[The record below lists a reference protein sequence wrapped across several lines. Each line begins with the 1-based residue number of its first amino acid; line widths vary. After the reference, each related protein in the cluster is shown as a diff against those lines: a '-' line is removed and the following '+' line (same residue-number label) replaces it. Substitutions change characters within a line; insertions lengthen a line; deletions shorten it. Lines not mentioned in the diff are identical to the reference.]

1 MPVNCQVNQSLEAWP
16 GYFWSQ
22 CEKRQ
27 PITARD
33 THSSISPQFVE
44 ETLKEIDVRIK
55 NEERL
60 REVIPKAGLLNLHVT

>member
-1 MPVNCQVNQSLEAWP
+1 MSGESEPRGLARLLL
-16 GYFWSQ
+16 
-22 CEKRQ
+22 CEKRH